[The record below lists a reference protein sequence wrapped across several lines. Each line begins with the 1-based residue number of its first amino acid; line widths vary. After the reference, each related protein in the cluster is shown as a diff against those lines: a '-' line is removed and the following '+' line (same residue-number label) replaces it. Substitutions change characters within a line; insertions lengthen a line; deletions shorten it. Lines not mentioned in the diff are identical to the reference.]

1 MRSIVAVAAMA
12 AALVLPAGASAN
24 HASPNMRL
32 VTTLFKPGDLSPP
45 QGVLASANSDLA
57 FWGARAYAGHY
68 DGFRIFDIS
77 DPSHPEVLSDF
88 ACRGA
93 QNDVS
98 VWQNRLLFLSIDE
111 PQLQPTGQPR
121 GVCNEAAPATDA
133 GREIATNF
141 EGIRIFDV
149 TDPRNPV
156 FLKGVDTDCGS
167 HTHTLVPDPDHN
179 RLLIYVSSYALRVGP
194 ICGPR
199 TSGNDQLFDPTLPVD
214 VNPLHEQISVV
225 EVPLG
230 SPQNARVI
238 SEPRLAHPIYN
249 ISQIDPEATG
259 FYDTVGCHDIGVFLE
274 IKLAAAAC
282 MSNGQLWDISDPA
295 NPKTLPSQGARY
307 VDVPQVEF
315 WHSAAFTWDGRN
327 IQFGDERIREGGC
340 ESTAEPGGRLYFY
353 DRANFTQPIGSF
365 MIPRPQ
371 NGEYCSSHL
380 WNVLP
385 RKDGRY
391 VLTEAWYNGG
401 VDVIDFTDPTRA
413 FEVGYYD
420 AFHPSGDEAVWS
432 AYWYNRFIYA
442 NDIER
447 GQDVYFLRDR
457 LQFGTRFVDH
467 LNPQTQE
474 QLIKGKHPG
483 SGSRGAGRARATRRA
498 APRGTAPRGHAYAP
512 ILREIAP

>member
-1 MRSIVAVAAMA
+1 MRATIALAAIA
-12 AALVLPAGASAN
+12 TALILPSAALAN
-24 HASPNMRL
+24 HHSPNMRL

-45 QGVLASANSDLA
+45 PGVLASANSDLA
-57 FWGARAYAGHY
+57 FWGTLAYAGHY
-68 DGFRIFDIS
+68 NGFRIFDIS
-77 DPSHPEVLSDF
+77 DPAHPEVLSDF

-93 QNDVS
+93 QHDVS
-98 VWQNRLLFLSIDE
+98 VWQNRLLFLSVDE
-111 PQLQPTGQPR
+111 PQLQPAGEPR
-121 GVCNEAAPATDA
+121 GVCSEAAPATDA
-133 GREIATNF
+133 GREMPTNF

-149 TDPRNPV
+149 SDPRNPV
-156 FLKGVDTDCGS
+156 FVKGVDTDCGS
-167 HTHTLVPDPDHN
+167 HTHTLVPDLANN
-179 RLLIYVSSYALRVGP
+179 RLLLYVSSYPLRVGP
-194 ICGPR
+194 ICGPH
-199 TSGNDQLFDPTLPVD
+199 TSANDQLFDPSLPVD

-230 SPQNARVI
+230 APQNAHVI
-238 SEPRLAHPIYN
+238 SEPKLAHPVYN
-249 ISQIDPEATG
+249 ISQIDPTATG
-259 FYDTVGCHDIGVFLE
+259 FYDSVACHDIGVFLE

-295 NPKTLPSQGARY
+295 HPKTLPSEGAKY
-307 VDVPQVEF
+307 VDIPQVEF

-340 ESTAEPGGRLYFY
+340 ESTSEPGGRIYFY
-353 DRANFTQPIGSF
+353 DRANFTQPVGSF

-371 NGEYCSSHL
+371 GGEYCSSHL

-391 VLTEAWYNGG
+391 VLAEAWYNGG
-401 VDVIDFTDPTRA
+401 VDVIDFDDPTRA

-420 AFHPSGDEAVWS
+420 PFHPSGDEAVWS

-447 GQDVYFLRDR
+447 GQDVYVLLDR
-457 LQFGTRFVDH
+457 LWFGNVTFDH

-474 QLIKGKHPG
+474 RLIGKKH
-483 SGSRGAGRARATRRA
+483 AGTRHRSAGRA
-498 APRGTAPRGHAYAP
+498 APRSARLRAAAPRGRAYAGA
-512 ILREIAP
+512 IAEIAP

>member
-1 MRSIVAVAAMA
+1 MRSIFAVAAIA
-12 AALVLPAGASAN
+12 AALVLPSAASAN

-45 QGVLASANSDLA
+45 PGVLASANSDLA
-57 FWGARAYAGHY
+57 FWATRAYAGHY

-77 DPSHPEVLSDF
+77 NPEHPEVLSDY

-98 VWQNRLLFLSIDE
+98 VWQNRLLFLSVDE
-111 PQLQPTGQPR
+111 PQLQPAGQPR
-121 GVCNEAAPATDA
+121 GVCSAPAPATDA
-133 GREIATNF
+133 GREMPTNF

-156 FLKGVDTDCGS
+156 FVKGVDSDCGS
-167 HTHTLVPDPDHN
+167 HTHTLVPDPAHN
-179 RLLIYVSSYALRVGP
+179 RLLLYVASYPLRAGP
-194 ICGPR
+194 ICGPH
-199 TSGNDQLFDPTLPVD
+199 TSANDTLFDPSLPVD

-230 SPQNARVI
+230 APQNARVI
-238 SEPRLAHPIYN
+238 TEPKLAHPVYN
-249 ISQIDPEATG
+249 LSQIDPEATG
-259 FYDTVGCHDIGVFLE
+259 FYDSVGCHDIGVFLE
-274 IKLAAAAC
+274 IELAAAAC

-295 NPKTLPSQGARY
+295 NPKTLPSQGAKY
-307 VDVPQVEF
+307 VDIPQVEF
-315 WHSAAFTWDGRN
+315 WHSAAFTWDGKN

-340 ESTAEPGGRLYFY
+340 ETTAEPGGRLYFY
-353 DRANFTQPIGSF
+353 DRANFTQPVGSF

-371 NGEYCSSHL
+371 NGAYCSSHL

-391 VLTEAWYNGG
+391 VLAEAWYNGG
-401 VDVIDFTDPTRA
+401 VDVIDFNDPTRA

-457 LQFGTRFVDH
+457 LNFGNLLFDH

-474 QLIKGKHPG
+474 RLIKSKHGDDDHG
-483 SGSRGAGRARATRRA
+483 SSARAAKSKNAMRRNAPHGRAYRGAVRD
-498 APRGTAPRGHAYAP
+498 
-512 ILREIAP
+512 IAP

>member
-1 MRSIVAVAAMA
+1 MRSILAVAAIA
-12 AALVLPAGASAN
+12 AALAVPAAASAN

-45 QGVLASANSDLA
+45 EGVLASANSDLA
-57 FWGARAYAGHY
+57 FWGTRAYAGHY
-68 DGFRIFDIS
+68 NGFRIFDIS
-77 DPSHPEVLSDF
+77 DPAHPEVLSDF

-93 QNDVS
+93 QHDVS
-98 VWQNRLLFLSIDE
+98 VWQNRLMFLSVDE
-111 PQLQPTGQPR
+111 PQLQPEGQPR
-121 GVCNEAAPATDA
+121 GVCSEAAPATDA

-156 FLKGVDTDCGS
+156 FVKGVDTDCGS
-167 HTHTLVPDPDHN
+167 HTHTLVPDLRND
-179 RLLIYVSSYALRVGP
+179 RLLLYVSSYPLRVGP
-194 ICGPR
+194 VCGPR
-199 TSGNDQLFDPTLPVD
+199 TSGRDNAFDPSLPVD
-214 VNPLHEQISVV
+214 VNPLLEQISVV

-230 SPQNARVI
+230 APQNARVI
-238 SEPRLAHPIYN
+238 TEPKLAHPVYN

-259 FYDTVGCHDIGVFLE
+259 FYDSVGCHDIGVFLE

-295 NPKTLPSQGARY
+295 NPKTLPAQGARY

-327 IQFGDERIREGGC
+327 MQFGDERIREGGC
-340 ESTAEPGGRLYFY
+340 ETTTEPGGRLYFY
-353 DRANFTQPIGSF
+353 ETANFSQPVGSF

-391 VLTEAWYNGG
+391 VLAEAWYNGG

-420 AFHPSGDEAVWS
+420 PFHPSGDEAMWS

-447 GQDVYFLRDR
+447 GQDVYLLRDR
-457 LQFGTRFVDH
+457 LNFGNLRFDH

-474 QLIKGKHPG
+474 RLIKGKHSG
-483 SGSRGAGRARATRRA
+483 SGVRA
-498 APRGTAPRGHAYAP
+498 APRGTARSNAAVRAKPPRGRAYDP
-512 ILREIAP
+512 VLREIAP